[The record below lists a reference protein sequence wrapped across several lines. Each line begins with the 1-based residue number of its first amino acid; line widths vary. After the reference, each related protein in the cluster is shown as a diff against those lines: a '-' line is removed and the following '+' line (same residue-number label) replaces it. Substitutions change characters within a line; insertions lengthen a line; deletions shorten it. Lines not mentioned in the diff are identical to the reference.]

1 MGKISKAQI
10 KAVQKY
16 EKANYDKTTLR
27 MPKGKLD
34 ELREAADRESLSVN
48 GWIMAA
54 VDMALSGEAASRP
67 SILTEAAEERA
78 KEAATAAGVPLTDWL
93 TGAIERAAAI
103 EAEGRRLTRE
113 LAAKLAKTKKE

>member
-34 ELREAADRESLSVN
+34 ELREAADRESLSIN
-48 GWIMAA
+48 GYIMAA
-54 VDMALSGEAASRP
+54 VDLALSGGSASRP
-67 SILTEAAEERA
+67 SILTEAAEETA
-78 KEAATAAGVPLTDWL
+78 KEAATAAGVPLADWL
-93 TGAIERAAAI
+93 TGAIERAAVI

-113 LAAKLAKTKKE
+113 LAAFQVKGKE

>member
-34 ELREAADRESLSVN
+34 ELREAADRESLSIN
-48 GWIMAA
+48 GYIMAA
-54 VDMALSGEAASRP
+54 VDLALSGGSASGP
-67 SILTEAAEERA
+67 SILTEAAEETA
-78 KEAATAAGVPLTDWL
+78 KEAATAAGVPLADWL
-93 TGAIERAAAI
+93 TGAIERAAVI

-113 LAAKLAKTKKE
+113 LAAFKAKEKE

>member
-78 KEAATAAGVPLTDWL
+78 KEAATAAGVPLADWL
-93 TGAIERAAAI
+93 TGAIEGTAAM
-103 EAEGRRLTRE
+103 EANKRKLSRE
-113 LAAKLAKTKKE
+113 LAAFRAKEKE

>member
-1 MGKISKAQI
+1 MGKISKAQL

-16 EKANYDKTTLR
+16 EKNNYDKTTLR

-34 ELREAADRESLSVN
+34 ELRAAADRESLSVN

-54 VDMALSGEAASRP
+54 VDLALSGEAASRP

-78 KEAATAAGVPLTDWL
+78 KEAATAAGVPLADWL
-93 TGAIERAAAI
+93 TGAIERAAVI

-113 LAAKLAKTKKE
+113 LAAFKAKEKE

>member
-34 ELREAADRESLSVN
+34 ELRAAADRESLSVN

-54 VDMALSGEAASRP
+54 VDMALSGTSASRP

-93 TGAIERAAAI
+93 TGAIEGTAAM
-103 EAEGRRLTRE
+103 EANKHKLSRE
-113 LAAKLAKTKKE
+113 LAAFRAKEKE

>member
-34 ELREAADRESLSVN
+34 ELREAADRESLSIN
-48 GWIMAA
+48 GYIMAA
-54 VDMALSGEAASRP
+54 VDLALSGASASRP
-67 SILTEAAEERA
+67 SILTEAAEETA
-78 KEAATAAGVPLTDWL
+78 KEASEAAGVPLADWL
-93 TGAIERAAAI
+93 TGAIERAAVI

-113 LAAKLAKTKKE
+113 LAAFKAKEKE